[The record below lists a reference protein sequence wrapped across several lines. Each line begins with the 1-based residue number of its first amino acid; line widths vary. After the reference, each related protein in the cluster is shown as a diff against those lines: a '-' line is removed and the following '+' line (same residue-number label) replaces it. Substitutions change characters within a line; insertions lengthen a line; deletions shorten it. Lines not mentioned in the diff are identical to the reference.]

1 MAKFTTLQQMVDYIH
16 NYITEFESANNNA
29 EEIVEK
35 NVLYDMMEEE
45 LLDTA
50 EEVLTEED
58 MKTRVEAKDDTYL
71 DKILTERLEDYPG
84 LLEDIKNEVL
94 SEYVKGE

>member
-16 NYITEFESANNNA
+16 NYITEYETNEDNA
-29 EEIVEK
+29 WEIVEK
-35 NVLYDMMEEE
+35 GVLYDMMEEE
-45 LLDTA
+45 LLDTV

-58 MKTRVEAKDDTYL
+58 MKARVEAKDDTYL
-71 DKILTERLEDYPG
+71 DNILNERLEDYPG

>member
-1 MAKFTTLQQMVDYIH
+1 MVDYIH

>member
-16 NYITEFESANNNA
+16 NYNTEFETA
-29 EEIVEK
+29 EDNEWEIVEK
-35 NVLYDMMEEE
+35 NVLYEMMEEE
-45 LLDTA
+45 LLDTV
-50 EEVLTEED
+50 EEILSEED
-58 MKTRVEAKDDTYL
+58 MKAWVESKDNTYL
-71 DKILTERLEDYPG
+71 DKILNERLEDYPG

>member
-1 MAKFTTLQQMVDYIH
+1 MAKFTTLEQMVDYIH
-16 NYITEFESANNNA
+16 NYITEFETAENNTW
-29 EEIVEK
+29 EIVEK
-35 NVLYDMMEEE
+35 NVLYEMMEEE
-45 LLDTA
+45 LLDTV

-58 MKTRVEAKDDTYL
+58 MKAWVEAKDDTYL
-71 DKILTERLEDYPG
+71 DNILNERLEDYPG

>member
-1 MAKFTTLQQMVDYIH
+1 
-16 NYITEFESANNNA
+16 
-29 EEIVEK
+29 
-35 NVLYDMMEEE
+35 MMEEE
-45 LLDTA
+45 LLDTV

-58 MKTRVEAKDDTYL
+58 MKNWVEAKDDTYL
-71 DKILTERLEDYPG
+71 DNILNERLENYPG

>member
-1 MAKFTTLQQMVDYIH
+1 MVDYIH
-16 NYITEFESANNNA
+16 NYITEYETAEGNA
-29 EEIVEK
+29 EDIVEK

-71 DKILTERLEDYPG
+71 DKILNERLEDYPG